1 MKAWWFALILA
12 VCSLGVHAQAYDE
25 AADGP
30 AAVAQALTQAQK
42 QAKPVLVVF
51 GANWCG
57 DCVALDRAF
66 QQEPTAGLI
75 QREFVLVK
83 VDVGRFNKHQELAKQ
98 YGNPIK
104 KGIPAAVVL
113 SPQGEVVLAS
123 VGGELSNARRMS
135 EAGIHDYFHS
145 AAQQAKAKR

>member
-1 MKAWWFALILA
+1 MKAWWLALILI
-12 VCSLGVHAQAYDE
+12 VCSVAATAQPYDE
-25 AADGP
+25 AADG
-30 AAVAQALTQAQK
+30 AADVAQALVQAQK
-42 QAKPVLVVF
+42 QSKPVLVVF

-83 VDVGRFNKHQELAKQ
+83 VDVGRFTKHQELSKQ
-98 YGNPIK
+98 YGQPTK

-113 SPQGEVVLAS
+113 NAKGEVVLAS